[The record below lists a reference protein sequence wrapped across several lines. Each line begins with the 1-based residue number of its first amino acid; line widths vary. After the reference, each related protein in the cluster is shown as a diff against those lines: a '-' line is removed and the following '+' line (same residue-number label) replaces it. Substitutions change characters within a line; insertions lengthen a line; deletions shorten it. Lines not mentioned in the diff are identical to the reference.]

1 MSDSG
6 KKRVKCG
13 ILGAF
18 WGSFPRFFEVCCL
31 SFEANWKI
39 VLLQTKNH
47 SHEIEKSKCSKT
59 AFLGAY
65 NRIFTSFFRYL
76 HELHSPKYKSMMLL
90 LFLFLVSRRKC
101 CRPVLRSLWVR
112 MSPEDGAGFLFV
124 RGATVRGWRIFLWLS
139 RRGKI
144 FDSGAVLKIV
154 L

>member
-1 MSDSG
+1 M
-6 KKRVKCG
+6 
-13 ILGAF
+13 F
-18 WGSFPRFFEVCCL
+18 
-31 SFEANWKI
+31 
-39 VLLQTKNH
+39 Q
-47 SHEIEKSKCSKT
+47 T

-101 CRPVLRSLWVR
+101 CRPVLRSLRVR

-124 RGATVRGWRIFLWLS
+124 RGATVRGWRIFLWLF

-144 FDSGAVLKIV
+144 FDSGEGYVVVLSSFPRDDFGRRGFHVCGQSHISVQGSFIQLVPIV
-154 L
+154 SEPLHSGRN